1 MGLIYLMLIT
11 ALIAVLIICWSHDV
25 TQGALQELIDR
36 GPYWLSGPSGRQ
48 TCPLGWNWVR
58 GWWRGPSCCGD
69 QRARSHRPWC
79 TGWALGCDRQ
89 QLKNNY
95 YCCDQQGL
103 RALQDQ
109 EEAWSAR

>member
-58 GWWRGPSCCGD
+58 GWWRGPAVAETREPEATDLG
-69 QRARSHRPWC
+69 
-79 TGWALGCDRQ
+79 ALGGHWAVTDSS
-89 QLKNNY
+89 
-95 YCCDQQGL
+95 L
-103 RALQDQ
+103 RTIITVVI
-109 EEAWSAR
+109 SRV